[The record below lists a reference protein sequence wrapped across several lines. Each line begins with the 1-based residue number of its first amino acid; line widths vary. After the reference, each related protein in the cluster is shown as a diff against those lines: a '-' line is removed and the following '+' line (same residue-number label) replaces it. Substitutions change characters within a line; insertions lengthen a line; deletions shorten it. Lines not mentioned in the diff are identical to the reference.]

1 MSMKTYYQMSEEE
14 IRQEVNQGS
23 QPLTVDQVRNRQ
35 KEYGPNELIEGEKKS
50 LLGIF
55 AEQFRDFLVIILM
68 ISFSGHHDERGTGD
82 RADCESGTVFE
93 QLEEA
98 LFSQC

>member
-55 AEQFRDFLVIILM
+55 AEQFRDFLEIKMM
-68 ISFSGHHDERGTGD
+68 ISAEDSNI
-82 RADCESGTVFE
+82 
-93 QLEEA
+93 
-98 LFSQC
+98 

>member
-35 KEYGPNELIEGEKKS
+35 KEYGPNELIEGKRKVCWGYSQNNFE
-50 LLGIF
+50 IF
-55 AEQFRDFLVIILM
+55 
-68 ISFSGHHDERGTGD
+68 
-82 RADCESGTVFE
+82 
-93 QLEEA
+93 
-98 LFSQC
+98 